1 MVHVPANGAL
11 DRWPSHTVKEEV
23 LATRGVGGGQGRPE
37 DAHQARGDD
46 LGYGEELDG
55 VMTKT

>member
-11 DRWPSHTVKEEV
+11 DRWPSHTGKEV
-23 LATRGVGGGQGRPE
+23 LGGGRGRPE
-37 DAHQARGDD
+37 DAHQSGGDD

-55 VMTKT
+55 VMTRT